1 MTEGS
6 PEEREREV
14 YQFVFDKIDS
24 VPHLEALLLLWN
36 SRPSKWSAD
45 DLSKRLYV
53 DRNVARKLLEDL
65 SRGQLIA
72 TFPGN
77 AEQYFYESKSA
88 EGDHL
93 IELVDLT
100 YRKQVVR
107 ISTIIHSKASS
118 AVRDFAR
125 AFRFT
130 KERE

>member
-1 MTEGS
+1 MTEDNA
-6 PEEREREV
+6 EEREV
-14 YQFVFDKIDS
+14 YQFIFDKIDS

-53 DRNVARKLLEDL
+53 DRNIARKLLEDL

-72 TFPGN
+72 ASPGA
-77 AEQYFYESKSA
+77 AEQYFYDSKSA